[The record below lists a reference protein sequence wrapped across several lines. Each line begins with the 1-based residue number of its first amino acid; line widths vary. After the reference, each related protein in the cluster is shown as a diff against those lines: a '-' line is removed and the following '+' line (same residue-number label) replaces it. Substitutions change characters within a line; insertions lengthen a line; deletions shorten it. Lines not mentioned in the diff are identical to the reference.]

1 MTRRIDPNE
10 LRTALGSFVT
20 GVTVVTAEAPDGQ
33 PVGLTVNS
41 FNSVSLDPPL
51 VSWCLARASSK
62 SGAFAEATHFAVNVL
77 AADQRA
83 LSVRFSE
90 VRDDHFDGLDIETGL
105 GGAPLLAGCV
115 ARFQCEV
122 VDRHAGGDHVLFIG
136 RVLAFDRADRPPLL
150 YHRGEYG
157 VSMPHPETSD
167 P

>member
-20 GVTVVTAEAPDGQ
+20 GVTIVTAEAPDGQ

-51 VSWCLARASSK
+51 VSWCLARASTR
-62 SGAFAEATHFAVNVL
+62 SGAFADAAHFAVNVL

-90 VRDDHFDGLDIETGL
+90 VRDDHFDGLDVETGL
-105 GGAPLLAGCV
+105 GGVPLLAGCV
-115 ARFQCEV
+115 ARFQCEI

-136 RVLAFDRADRPPLL
+136 RVVAFDRTDRPPLL

-157 VSMPHPETSD
+157 VSRPHPDAADS
-167 P
+167 